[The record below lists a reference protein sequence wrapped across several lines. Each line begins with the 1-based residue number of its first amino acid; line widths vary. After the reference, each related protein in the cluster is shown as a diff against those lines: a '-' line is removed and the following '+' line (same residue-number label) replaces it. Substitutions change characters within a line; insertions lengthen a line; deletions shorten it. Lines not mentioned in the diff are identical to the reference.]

1 MPYNTE
7 TQAKETMQVTLIPN
21 FTYEEETELICAVF
35 HSVAYMKQLADDS
48 VDNKGY
54 WMQRAETLEKVAVK
68 LNEEIRNFY
77 YNK

>member
-7 TQAKETMQVTLIPN
+7 TQAKETMQTTLIPN
-21 FTYEEETELICAVF
+21 FTYDEESDLLAAAF

-48 VDNKGY
+48 VDNKDY
-54 WMQRAETLEKVAVK
+54 WMQRAESLEKVAVK
-68 LNEEIRNFY
+68 LNEEVRNFY

>member
-1 MPYNTE
+1 MPYNTQR
-7 TQAKETMQVTLIPN
+7 QAKEKMQTLIPN
-21 FTYEEETELICAVF
+21 FTYDEETDLICSVF
-35 HSVAYMKQLADDS
+35 HSVAYMKQLADES

-54 WMQRAETLEKVAVK
+54 WMQRAETFEKVANK